1 MDLLHRLPRS
11 PRIDPLCRLAYRSA
25 HGLLRLWWTVRR
37 PTARGAAVATWH
49 AGQLLVVETSYRPG
63 LLDLPG
69 GAVERGE
76 RPAAAAL
83 RELAEET
90 GIVAPEAA
98 LEPAVELAFDFEHR
112 RIVSSVFA
120 WRPTVRPRPRIDRR
134 EVVAALW
141 LAPEEAAAA
150 RLAPGLAVYLGRAD
164 PAPAR
169 DSLARDPA
177 AQGSLARDSAARGAV
192 SGGSTPPHTSP
203 T

>member
-1 MDLLHRLPRS
+1 MLARMDPLHRLPRS
-11 PRIDPLCRLAYRSA
+11 PRIDPLCRLAYQSA
-25 HGLLRLWWTVRR
+25 HGLLRLWWAVRR

-49 AGQLLVVETSYRPG
+49 GGRLLVVETSYRPG

-98 LEPAVELAFDFEHR
+98 LEPPVELAFDFEHR
-112 RIVSSVFA
+112 HIVSTVFA
-120 WRPTVRPRPRIDRR
+120 WRPAVRPTPRIDRR

-141 LAPEEAAAA
+141 LAPEETPPAA
-150 RLAPGLAVYLGRAD
+150 RLAPGLAVYLERAG
-164 PAPAR
+164 PAPAQR
-169 DSLARDPA
+169 SASPR
-177 AQGSLARDSAARGAV
+177 GSAARGAV